1 MRVADDW
8 GGVQGPRDGHG
19 LPRADEGG
27 YACAPPAGCA
37 AAFGCLLRLGARCA
51 SGWRGAARHRAK
63 GLTGTALMD

>member
-27 YACAPPAGCA
+27 YACAPRVGFG
-37 AAFGCLLRLGARCA
+37 AAFGCLLLLGAGLPAAALCERTARGSQA
-51 SGWRGAARHRAK
+51 SR
-63 GLTGTALMD
+63 